1 MYINI
6 IDNEIIHPNHGKN
19 NIIPESIKKRPQ
31 FDNKLF
37 SLHFTVPT
45 IPPSNIRETISKK
58 DEYIKNFWDVVN
70 WEFVNKLY
78 KLKTNKETHFISG
91 TTFLTGLGIRS
102 SVFRANRL
110 FFAQK

>member
-6 IDNEIIHPNHGKN
+6 IVNEIIHPNHGKN

-58 DEYIKNFWDVVN
+58 DEYMINCLCD
-70 WEFVNKLY
+70 
-78 KLKTNKETHFISG
+78 
-91 TTFLTGLGIRS
+91 FLR
-102 SVFRANRL
+102 
-110 FFAQK
+110 FF